1 MTQVHV
7 GGRLEAWGNPSEIFA
22 KSASTFT
29 ANMCADCGFTEFYA
43 KKPTAVWEGWS
54 KQKR

>member
-7 GGRLEAWGNPSEIFA
+7 GGRREAWGNPSEVFA

-29 ANMCADCGFTEFYA
+29 ANICADCGFTEFYA

-54 KQKR
+54 KQKH